1 MISQTEETFNRFFNL
16 IPKKLGRCV
25 KHKLKTAMIYKSFFT
40 CVQLN
45 TAEGTEEIHTA
56 LILLMKYHFRDF

>member
-1 MISQTEETFNRFFNL
+1 
-16 IPKKLGRCV
+16 
-25 KHKLKTAMIYKSFFT
+25 MIYKSFFT